1 MEVAKTVLEVAEVAW
16 TAVETCHHHH
26 HHETASSP
34 PGITHSDS
42 LLAVEMF
49 GRMPKK
55 SNNTKYYEI
64 LGVSKNASQDDLKK
78 AYRKLA
84 IKNHP
89 DKGGDPEK
97 MIVSLPILFVMIYLI
112 CLSYFSRK
120 EKMDAADCNCNFF
133 VPIIGI
139 SIEAL
144 CSENERLRQLL
155 EKNLNLLHQISS
167 SSSLLHNFPSDVS
180 SLRRPLINRSPK
192 LRKRTPPSVA
202 REKPQSPPP
211 DIELIQFIT

>member
-1 MEVAKTVLEVAEVAW
+1 MEVAKTVLEVAKVAW

-97 MIVSLPILFVMIYLI
+97 M
-112 CLSYFSRK
+112 
-120 EKMDAADCNCNFF
+120 DAADCNCNFF
-133 VPIIGI
+133 FITQLPLRFNLINVEDAKYVFEAKTIQRMELLVLSGLKWRMNPVTPLSFLDHIIR
-139 SIEAL
+139 
-144 CSENERLRQLL
+144 RLGLKSYTHWEFLRSC
-155 EKNLNLLHQISS
+155 ENLL
-167 SSSLLHNFPSDVS
+167 L
-180 SLRRPLINRSPK
+180 
-192 LRKRTPPSVA
+192 SVI
-202 REKPQSPPP
+202 P
-211 DIELIQFIT
+211 D